1 MAHIGA
7 QVLDG
12 GVAALAE
19 IPVGVVNVPEG
30 AQLVAG
36 EFIQKGTKPA
46 GIGIDAAGLDE
57 NAHALLP
64 GNGNQR
70 GKRLPDGV
78 LVVKLGCDTDAGAL
92 DIVGDLHHGHNIR
105 HAA

>member
-1 MAHIGA
+1 MADIGA
-7 QVLDG
+7 QILDG
-12 GVAALAE
+12 GVAAFAE
-19 IPVGVVNVPEG
+19 IAVGVVDVPQG
-30 AQLVAG
+30 AQLIAG
-36 EFIQKGTKPA
+36 EIVQHAAQSG
-46 GIGIDAAGLDE
+46 GVGVDAAGLDE